1 MLSLPF
7 TPAQSQTPEQIQSSF
22 RHLRDVLT
30 EIQAEY
36 ESLAGCIL
44 AVGSDSLN
52 IIAPLDN
59 LEFLTTEVP
68 AIAYEAFM
76 GLGLKLVKVISG
88 SKVIATYEA

>member
-7 TPAQSQTPEQIQSSF
+7 TPEQSQTTEQIQSNI
-22 RHLRDVLT
+22 RHLRNVLT
-30 EIQAEY
+30 VIQAEY

-59 LEFLTTEVP
+59 LEFLATEVP
-68 AIAYEAFM
+68 AIAYETFM
-76 GLGLKLVKVISG
+76 ELGLKLVKIIVGCKI
-88 SKVIATYEA
+88 IATYEA